1 MLKFNNSGIRM
12 TDCLSASKKPH
23 LPEISSPSSRQNK
36 SIPKINHLN
45 TKKTKKE
52 KNQTFLRFFLAF
64 FAIKTIKMIYLWNW
78 LKKSRKI
85 AVQKKPPAPP
95 FLIFLAEKTTCRKL
109 SKQRGFD
116 EASSVQAAEMNLLE
130 FDSSTGAFELSF
142 DFFQL
147 LLWQRLLWRVWVRL
161 QRGL

>member
-23 LPEISSPSSRQNK
+23 LPEILSPSSRQNK

-64 FAIKTIKMIYLWNW
+64 FAIKMIYLWNW
-78 LKKSRKI
+78 LKKI
-85 AVQKKPPAPP
+85 KKNCGT
-95 FLIFLAEKTTCRKL
+95 EKTTCTAISHLPCRKNHL
-109 SKQRGFD
+109 QEVIETERLLRSLIC
-116 EASSVQAAEMNLLE
+116 SSGWNELTWVRQQHRRLRAELW
-130 FDSSTGAFELSF
+130 
-142 DFFQL
+142 FFQL